1 MDYQQVN
8 EMHLND
14 YYGKNKPWEERN
26 SELCIATNYPNV
38 PLTWKICEVKYIQF
52 RMCRIITFLQL
63 GLWNLIEVR

>member
-14 YYGKNKPWEERN
+14 YYGKNKPWKERN

-38 PLTWKICEVKYIQF
+38 PLT
-52 RMCRIITFLQL
+52 
-63 GLWNLIEVR
+63 